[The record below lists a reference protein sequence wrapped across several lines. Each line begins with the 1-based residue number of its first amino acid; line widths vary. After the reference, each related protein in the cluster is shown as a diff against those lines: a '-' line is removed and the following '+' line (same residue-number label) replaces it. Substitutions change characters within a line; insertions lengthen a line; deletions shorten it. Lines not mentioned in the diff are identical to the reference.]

1 MVETLTYDA
10 LSSNKLS
17 AMVDSEYVFWGSI
30 LRDHRSGD
38 TRLAAKQLV
47 EELFELGRVG
57 IQLVENAF
65 FAMLGLVLRLP
76 SAKSFRQVMPVFEEP
91 RVQHLQNSADVAGA
105 LAIEIKSSGGRVGV
119 FRAGAVSRAL
129 QKLHRHKRIEKI
141 RDAAGCTANSWPICA
156 PVRGR

>member
-1 MVETLTYDA
+1 
-10 LSSNKLS
+10 
-17 AMVDSEYVFWGSI
+17 MVDSEYVFWGSI
-30 LRDHRSGD
+30 LRDHRSAD
-38 TRLAAKQLV
+38 TTLAATQLV

-76 SAKSFRQVMPVFEEP
+76 SAKSFRQVMPVFEKP

-119 FRAGAVSRAL
+119 FRAGAVSRAPKTSSP
-129 QKLHRHKRIEKI
+129 QANPENPRCRE
-141 RDAAGCTANSWPICA
+141 DAQRVLGPFARRLAGVDRVS
-156 PVRGR
+156 

>member
-1 MVETLTYDA
+1 
-10 LSSNKLS
+10 
-17 AMVDSEYVFWGSI
+17 MVDSEYVFWGSI

-57 IQLVENAF
+57 IQLAENAF